1 MGRENELVAIRVL
14 REQDWAYNAWR
25 SRLSYSEIARRSS
38 LSPGDGGLGY
48 GLSEQQIKQR
58 LDGYR
63 DRMLPFLEA
72 NAVTA
77 RERQI
82 AELDELSR
90 LAHAALLKAAAGGNL
105 DKDAAKLLLDIHA
118 REAKLLGLDA
128 PTTVVADVR
137 TSAAIDEELNAMLAR
152 IPSDRRWADGERDPA
167 PQN

>member
-1 MGRENELVAIRVL
+1 MGRESELIAIRVL
-14 REQDWAYNAWR
+14 REQDWAYSAWR
-25 SRLSYSEIARRSS
+25 SRLSYSEMSRRSS
-38 LSPGDGGLGY
+38 LSPDDGGLGY
-48 GLSEQQIKQR
+48 RLSEQQIKKR

-63 DRMLPFLEA
+63 ERMRPFLEA

-90 LAHAALLKAAAGGNL
+90 LAQAALVKAAAGGKI
-105 DKDAAKLLLDIHA
+105 DRDAARLLLDIHA

-137 TSAAIDEELNAMLAR
+137 TRDAVAEELDAMLAR
-152 IPSDRRWADGERDPA
+152 IPAGSRDYV
-167 PQN
+167 